1 MFKIANAINLIF
13 AGQKVTSLMGAPS
26 GNELPD
32 VKNRIIFQAL
42 DGSFWMSLLMAIG
55 NGLSKLLYMI
65 VRWILNIVDF
75 LQFFVKHL
83 LGVDYWEKGN
93 VKIETLGNSDIIFKF
108 LYNETVQRV
117 FRYMLG
123 LFIVLLVL
131 FAIIAII
138 KSQYAV
144 ASEADKANNDP
155 MTVIKRCM
163 KAIFLVITVP
173 VMLVMGLLASN
184 AVLAGLINTF
194 NVNNR
199 LTLGGQVFSASAY
212 DANRYRKYAENGTR
226 YAVTNHVNVTLQ
238 GVNGEITKKINTI
251 VTPVVP
257 RDYGSDNMF
266 TGFAFTYKGKDYLYY
281 VPETDLNAS
290 AGTGQ
295 NNETL
300 TYYDFYVKYFTNILG
315 VTLIEN
321 GSGWGESNDNKKY
334 LIKEALN
341 ECEQKSPI
349 NQAAYNSWYFNGVA
363 YEASAPFE
371 NTVDRI
377 LASKYDSASWGNNG
391 WSSDSGN
398 IYSDAVVYR
407 NNEVWGA
414 FHDGGKNGLVTIPD
428 EFLVM
433 GDVIDFAIG
442 DATEIVYVNAKSSKI
457 DWTYGNATEGGYLS
471 SRYVKTTSNGQKVN
485 LNSFVVNYKNSGYVV
500 YDLPTDADLTA
511 ESDGVIYIVAYY
523 SSSRGKYIPLVN
535 GKTYVDDYG
544 EEHKFK
550 SGNLDDNYRG
560 LIVARGILESSF
572 KNQYGNPTE
581 INLDWGSDVAGGSVT
596 TDTALYYKASARKV
610 KSSAVLSSAAI
621 NNTTIGY
628 NNNNVTNGGNSQVFT
643 KLDYVETINNT
654 IDIFNNSKKLSA
666 INASLPTQ
674 FTYRT
679 TNAGTIEGETQYG
692 AVDITL
698 QNIQWTA
705 LGKLSRIDMDRDII
719 VFKSNKT
726 IKARIPAGAVTN
738 VGETTE
744 VLTADSE
751 AVYDLPLYAF
761 VSYWGAG
768 NSQGTVRVEFIISYY
783 QNPTDEFFACDQSNT
798 KGCTAPL
805 QGQNSGQIK
814 ANYNVDGISGDNGI
828 VGEYI
833 HFGVPQDGNS
843 NLMIHFEPDSN
854 VNTLVFNTKRESLTS
869 NNGSIFEEPN
879 NIEITTGQPCLE
891 FKVLRLYNDYNTKN
905 IIDYEGAEEVKT
917 TASVDGKIEYHY
929 YMKKSADGTNGQVVR
944 VSYDTTTHELKL
956 INYKVYIFFVDDQKM
971 YIGKENELYK
981 ASPYDMT
988 FNSSRTDSS
997 TNKTIYSYTY
1007 LMNSVNY
1014 YFEFEYNCS
1023 NGIETLTP
1031 IESDLVNI
1039 TLTYH
1044 NMFAFGVKDRNGA
1057 IAYKQYSP
1065 VTSETSEGLK
1075 NLLIKS
1081 AYVKP
1086 ESIYSKYKDKN
1097 DGKYIW
1103 TTEVFL
1109 DAGKKT
1115 PFATFY
1121 SVEEHDG
1128 SSQINGIESINKS
1141 NRVVSGADDLKVV
1154 CVYELGSD
1162 DLKSITEQHL
1172 KATATVIFSR
1182 EYVSGNQFFLDFQ
1195 LFSSWFNKKTWRLKI
1210 CFGSGFSANKYHTS
1224 AFQILDSSLRLDY
1237 NFTSKSAPSL
1247 ELQIYYVPMLINFV
1261 ILVFAACLLLSMLG
1275 KAVWGLIQRIFDI
1288 TLYFVILP
1296 GVASLMPF
1304 DDGERFT
1311 SWKDGVISKTISAYG
1326 VMIGLNLFFILC
1338 PAIKSISHLFTQAD
1352 LDSLAEGN
1360 FLRGVSPGF
1369 INSVSELLFMLVAL
1383 TMIQTAPG
1391 IIQGFVDTSKT
1402 KAEITAMGD
1411 AAKKNVK
1418 GMTAD
1423 VGATIS
1429 GSKALDFVLGEKDKK
1444 GNRPGF
1450 MGNLKNFVPGS
1461 AIYDEV
1467 KKKFKKS
1474 NNAGGGGGRSDEQRA
1489 AEERRRAD
1497 AEASL
1502 AQSQDL
1508 AADANYMAAP
1518 QINVD
1523 QSVPESVI
1531 DETAANDANANAEAQ
1546 QEQTPAAAEN
1556 IGLTESAEEG
1566 IGESVAENVR
1576 DTITEMREG
1585 GSEAQPSAEARTDE
1599 TGSGAEESKD
1609 ATGHVAFADVAGRV
1623 QDQDSTDI
1631 DVSFEGTESAD
1642 ENSEAIAGS
1651 EQISETNAQADDA
1664 NAERARMYA
1673 ESARLAADAARGYAD
1688 IAGGRVDKNYGIV
1701 QEEEKTKDQRKLD
1714 SLLAER
1720 DERLKAQAEGNADV
1734 SLAPALRGKAY
1745 RQYNEDKSVENSIYD
1760 ANQEAVKKEAIKL
1773 WNSKKGNEHLY
1784 GTAMDKGNEKLVDQ
1798 AIQEW
1803 KDSQALKLYN
1813 SKNKTNFE
1821 SANKLTKEELSEARD
1836 MLAQDQK
1843 VKKAVARSEYSDKI
1857 LDEKIAKQQE
1867 KMALKEAGMYEAPLK
1882 KALLAAPR
1890 AIFSHRTTEK
1900 EEDKIREKLDKW
1912 EKIGTETAAKLAD
1925 IEATYQNERKQF
1937 IENNKLVIKNGKID
1951 REATAKGMMPK
1962 SDVNDRE
1969 AVQKEMEYRAKEF
1982 DRLEKEYSK
1991 FNDKDSYIENRRE
2004 ELTSDLTKAR
2014 RRFDVYSAQLQNGR
2028 SGLAH
2033 TFARETK
2040 SGARAIKSSWQ
2051 NNRAEAA
2058 ARAEAKTTS
2067 KTAAAVINDE
2077 LKRDKLKID
2086 WSKVGD
2092 QGLDVNHEDHTYSA
2106 KQRKALQSKYASI
2119 ISAEAKLRVEKI
2131 AAKSKG
2137 GVFKEN
2143 GEIDRIAT
2151 AKELMRRENPKKYT
2165 GAIAEQDA
2173 VKYMKNNIEKI
2184 DELQAGYL
2192 NAQDGVSKA
2201 KRQFVSKVHK
2211 YDMRNE
2217 QNFLG
2222 RNAKLQSA
2230 VMKRATAEKKRLV
2243 TELNNA
2249 TRSGRLEEGQEAEY
2263 IAKIQGV
2270 DATIEQIAKHPARY
2284 KAAKVIKTSNTQAAA
2299 KVVKTSNTQAV
2310 AKISQLSYA
2319 DQARQILSGQAKVT
2333 ERKSTIST
2341 RDTLAAQRTA
2351 EKIGRE
2357 EARKTMLDETTQRAY
2372 ISQVRKALMQ
2382 SGYAGDISK
2391 IRTTEDAK
2399 RIAKEVESKLMNAAK
2414 ENNAAFARKAAA
2426 GVVRASE
2433 LAEFKAQEKLI
2444 NQRLKKIRSVDTNV
2458 AMNSTIDIKKDIKA
2472 ASDRAIGTAIRN
2484 QYKDEWNKFMKKE
2497 GMRDVAKSGSSAY
2510 EKNLKMQKQLM
2521 DDHATLSRRLKV
2533 LEASGLKSEDTK
2545 IKSLQ
2550 SKLDEQTKL
2559 INSLKAMN
2567 SRTEEHAKKT
2577 MKNFTSMNKIMQDMR
2592 RQSKYKIPG
2601 LKNQGDGKD
2610 DKN

>member
-1 MFKIANAINLIF
+1 MFKIANAINLFF
-13 AGQKVTSLMGAPS
+13 AGQKVTSLIGAPS

-42 DGSFWMSLLMAIG
+42 DGSFWGSLGLAIL
-55 NGLSKLLYMI
+55 NGFSKLLYMI

-93 VKIETLGNSDIIFKF
+93 VKLDTLGDSDIIFKF

-117 FRYMLG
+117 FKYMLG

-131 FAIIAII
+131 FAIIAIV

-144 ASEADKANNDP
+144 ASDADKANNDP
-155 MTVIKRCM
+155 MTVIKRCL
-163 KAIFLVITVP
+163 KAIFLVVIVP

-212 DANRYRKYAENGTR
+212 DANRYRKYAERGTR
-226 YAVTNHVNVTLQ
+226 YSVTNHVNVTLE
-238 GVNGEITKKINTI
+238 GAYGKITKKINTL

-257 RDYGSDNMF
+257 RNYGSDNKF

-281 VPETDLNAS
+281 VPESELNTS
-290 AGTGQ
+290 AGNGQ
-295 NNETL
+295 SDETL
-300 TYYDFYVKYFTNILG
+300 TYYDFYVEYFTNILG
-315 VTLIEN
+315 VTLKRN

-334 LIKEALN
+334 LIKAALN
-341 ECEQKSPI
+341 ECEEKSSI

-363 YEASAPFE
+363 FEASAPFE
-371 NTVDRI
+371 NTVKRI
-377 LASKYDSASWGNNG
+377 LASEYDSRPASWGNG
-391 WSSDSGN
+391 WISDSGN
-398 IYSDAVVYR
+398 IYSDAVVYK
-407 NNEVWGA
+407 NNDVWGA

-433 GDVIDFAIG
+433 GDVIDFTIG
-442 DATEIVYVNAKSSKI
+442 DATEIAYVNAKSSKI

-471 SRYVKTTSNGQKVN
+471 SRYVNTTSNGQNVN

-523 SSSRGKYIPLVN
+523 SSSRGKFIPLVN

-550 SGNLDDNYRG
+550 SDNLDDNYRG

-596 TDTALYYKASARKV
+596 TDTALYYRASARNV
-610 KSSAVLSSAAI
+610 KSRAELSSVSS
-621 NNTTIGY
+621 NNTTIGF
-628 NNNNVTNGGNSQVFT
+628 NSNNVTFGGNSQAFT
-643 KLDYVETINNT
+643 RLDYVEKINNT
-654 IDIFNNSKKLSA
+654 VDIFNNQEKLSA

-679 TNAGTIEGETQYG
+679 TNVAGTIEGVTQYG

-705 LGKLSRIDMDRDII
+705 LGKLSTIDLDRDII

-744 VLTADSE
+744 VLSAESE
-751 AVYDLPLYAF
+751 AVYDLPLYVF
-761 VSYWGAG
+761 VSYLGAG

-783 QNPTDEFFACDQSNT
+783 QNPTDDFFACVSSNT

-814 ANYNVDGISGDNGI
+814 ANYNIDGIIGNNGI

-843 NLMIHFEPDSN
+843 NLMIHFESNSN

-869 NNGSIFEEPN
+869 KSGSIFEDPN
-879 NIEITTGQPCLE
+879 NIETTMGQPCLSFE
-891 FKVLRLYNDYNTKN
+891 VLRLYNDYSKDV
-905 IIDYEGAEEVKT
+905 IKYDGAEEVN
-917 TASVDGKIEYHY
+917 ASASADGKIEYHY
-929 YMKKSADGTNGQVVR
+929 YMKKSTEGKNGPVVR
-944 VSYDTTTHELKL
+944 VSYNIDTHELKL
-956 INYKVYIFFVDDQKM
+956 INYKVYYFVVDGHQM
-971 YIGKENELYK
+971 YIGKSDNAYT
-981 ASPYDMT
+981 ASPYEMT
-988 FNSSRTDSS
+988 FNSSRTDSA

-1007 LMNSVNY
+1007 FMNSANY

-1031 IESDLVNI
+1031 IESDLINI

-1044 NMFAFGVKDRNGA
+1044 NMFAFGVKSGSNVE
-1057 IAYKQYSP
+1057 YYQHSP
-1065 VTSETSEGLK
+1065 VTGESTKELK
-1075 NLLIKS
+1075 NLVIKS
-1081 AYVKP
+1081 AYVRP
-1086 ESIYSKYKDKN
+1086 ESIYSKYLSKN
-1097 DGKYIW
+1097 DSEYIW
-1103 TTEVFL
+1103 TTEVTL
-1109 DAGKKT
+1109 EDSDKT

-1121 SVEEHDG
+1121 SVADHDG
-1128 SSQINGIESINKS
+1128 SSQINGLDAINNS
-1141 NRVVSGADDLKVV
+1141 NRAISGAEDLKVV
-1154 CVYELGSD
+1154 QVYDSGEDIS
-1162 DLKSITEQHL
+1162 SITEQHL
-1172 KATATVIFSR
+1172 KSTATVTFSR

-1195 LFSSWFNKKTWRLKI
+1195 LFSSWFNKKTWRLEI
-1210 CFGSGFSANKYHTS
+1210 CFGAGFSANKYHTS
-1224 AFQILDSSLRLDY
+1224 AFQILDASLRLDY

-1247 ELQIYYVPMLINFV
+1247 ELQIYYIPMLVNFV
-1261 ILVFAACLLLSMLG
+1261 ILVFAACLLLTMLG

-1288 TLYFVILP
+1288 TLYFIILP

-1304 DDGERFT
+1304 DDGAKFS

-1391 IIQGFVDTSKT
+1391 IIQDFVNTSKT
-1402 KAEITAMGD
+1402 KSEVTKMGD
-1411 AAKKNVK
+1411 DAKKNVK

-1429 GSKALDFVLGEKDKK
+1429 GSKALDFVRGEKGK
-1444 GNRPGF
+1444 GF

-1474 NNAGGGGGRSDEQRA
+1474 DNAGGGGGGHSDAQRA

-1508 AADANYMAAP
+1508 SADANYMAAP
-1518 QINVD
+1518 QINAD
-1523 QSVPESVI
+1523 QILPEGAI
-1531 DETAANDANANAEAQ
+1531 DESAANDANANAEAQ

-1585 GSEAQPSAEARTDE
+1585 GSEAQSSAEARTE
-1599 TGSGAEESKD
+1599 GTGSGTEESKD
-1609 ATGHVAFADVAGRV
+1609 TSGHVAFADVAGRV
-1623 QDQDSTDI
+1623 QDQSSTDV
-1631 DVSFEGTESAD
+1631 DVNFEGSESAD
-1642 ENSEAIAGS
+1642 ENAEAILGA
-1651 EQISETNAQADDA
+1651 EQISGTNAQADDSGA

-1673 ESARLAADAARGYAD
+1673 ESARLAADASRGFAD
-1688 IAGGRVDKNYGIV
+1688 IAGGRVDENYGIV
-1701 QEEEKTKDQRKLD
+1701 QEAEKTRDQKKLD

-1720 DERLKAQAEGNADV
+1720 DERLKAQAEGNANV

-1745 RQYNEDKSVENSIYD
+1745 KQYNEDKAVENSIYD

-1798 AIQEW
+1798 AVQEW

-1813 SKNKTNFE
+1813 SKNKTNFD
-1821 SANKLTKEELSEARD
+1821 SANELTKEELSEARD

-1857 LDEKIAKQQE
+1857 LDDKIAKQQE
-1867 KMALKEAGMYEAPLK
+1867 KIALKEAGMYEAPLK

-1900 EEDKIREKLDKW
+1900 EEDKIREQLDKW
-1912 EKIGTETAAKLAD
+1912 EKIGTDATAKLAD
-1925 IEATYQNERKQF
+1925 MEATYQNERKQF
-1937 IENNKLVIKNGKID
+1937 VENNKLVIKNGKID
-1951 REATAKGMMPK
+1951 REATAKGMMSK
-1962 SDVNDRE
+1962 LDVNDRE

-1982 DRLEKEYSK
+1982 DKLEKEYSK

-2033 TFARETK
+2033 AFARKAK

-2067 KTAAAVINDE
+2067 KTAAAVIGDE

-2092 QGLDVNHEDHTYSA
+2092 QGLDVNHENHTYSA
-2106 KQRKALQSKYASI
+2106 SQRKALQSKYAAI

-2131 AAKSKG
+2131 AARSKG
-2137 GVFKEN
+2137 VVFKEN
-2143 GEIDRIAT
+2143 GDIDRIAT
-2151 AKELMRRENPKKYT
+2151 AKELMRKENPKKYT

-2173 VKYMKNNIEKI
+2173 VKYMRKNIQKI
-2184 DELQAGYL
+2184 DELQTGYL
-2192 NAQDGVSKA
+2192 NAQSSVSDA
-2201 KRQFVSKVHK
+2201 KKQFVSRVHK

-2217 QNFLG
+2217 QTFLG

-2230 VMKRATAEKKRLV
+2230 ALKRATAEKNRLV

-2263 IAKIQGV
+2263 LARIQGV
-2270 DATIEQIAKHPARY
+2270 DATIDQIAKHPARY
-2284 KAAKVIKTSNTQAAA
+2284 KAAKVVKTKNNTQATAR
-2299 KVVKTSNTQAV
+2299 
-2310 AKISQLSYA
+2310 IGQLSYA
-2319 DQARQILSGQAKVT
+2319 DQARQILSGEAKVT

-2341 RDTLAAQRTA
+2341 RDSLAAQRTA
-2351 EKIGRE
+2351 EKVGRE

-2399 RIAKEVESKLMNAAK
+2399 RVAKEVEAKLMNAAR
-2414 ENNAAFARKAAA
+2414 ENSEAFARKSAS

-2458 AMNSTIDIKKDIKA
+2458 AMNSTLDIKKEIKA
-2472 ASDRAIGTAIRN
+2472 SSDRAIGAAIRN

-2497 GMRDVAKSGSSAY
+2497 GMRDVAKSGSAAY

-2521 DDHATLSRRLKV
+2521 DDHATLSRRLKA
-2533 LEASGLKSEDTK
+2533 LETSGLKSEDTK

-2559 INSLKAMN
+2559 ISSLKSMN
-2567 SRTEEHAKKT
+2567 SRTEEQAKKA

-2601 LKNQGDGKD
+2601 LKNQGNGNDA
-2610 DKN
+2610 KN

>member
-1 MFKIANAINLIF
+1 MFKIANAINLFF
-13 AGQKVTSLMGAPS
+13 AGQKVTSLIGAPS

-32 VKNRIIFQAL
+32 VKNRVIFQAL
-42 DGSFWMSLLMAIG
+42 DGSFWGSLGLAIL
-55 NGLSKLLYMI
+55 NGFSKLLYMI

-93 VKIETLGNSDIIFKF
+93 VKLDTLGDSDIIFKF

-117 FRYMLG
+117 FKYMLG
-123 LFIVLLVL
+123 LFVVLLVL
-131 FAIIAII
+131 FAIIAIV

-144 ASEADKANNDP
+144 ASDADKANNDP
-155 MTVIKRCM
+155 MSVLKRCM
-163 KAIFLVITVP
+163 KAIFLVVIVP

-212 DANRYRKYAENGTR
+212 DANRYRKYAENGKR
-226 YAVTNHVNVTLQ
+226 YSVTNHVNVTLE
-238 GVNGEITKKINTI
+238 GAYGKITKKINTL

-257 RDYGSDNMF
+257 RNYGSDNKF

-281 VPETDLNAS
+281 VPESELNTS
-290 AGTGQ
+290 AGNGQ
-295 NNETL
+295 SDETL
-300 TYYDFYVKYFTNILG
+300 TYYDFYVEYFTNVLG
-315 VTLIEN
+315 VTLKEN
-321 GSGWGESNDNKKY
+321 GSGWGESNANKKY
-334 LIKEALN
+334 LIKAALN
-341 ECEQKSPI
+341 ECEEKSSI

-363 YEASAPFE
+363 FEASAPFE
-371 NTVDRI
+371 NTVERI
-377 LASKYDSASWGNNG
+377 LASEYDSRPASWENG
-391 WSSDSGN
+391 WISDSGN
-398 IYSDAVVYR
+398 IYSDAVVYK
-407 NNEVWGA
+407 NNDVWGA

-428 EFLVM
+428 EYLVM
-433 GDVIDFAIG
+433 GDVIDFTIG
-442 DATEIVYVNAKSSKI
+442 DATEIAYVNAKSSKI

-471 SRYVKTTSNGQKVN
+471 SRYVNTTSNGQNVN

-511 ESDGVIYIVAYY
+511 ESDGVVYIVAYY
-523 SSSRGKYIPLVN
+523 SSSRGKFIPLVN

-550 SGNLDDNYRG
+550 SDNLDDNYRG

-596 TDTALYYKASARKV
+596 TDTALYYRASARNV
-610 KSSAVLSSAAI
+610 KSRAELSSVSS

-628 NNNNVTNGGNSQVFT
+628 NSSNVTFGGNSQAFT
-643 KLDYVETINNT
+643 RLDYVETINNT
-654 IDIFNNSKKLSA
+654 VDIFNDQEKLSA

-679 TNAGTIEGETQYG
+679 TNVAGTIEGVTQYG

-705 LGKLSRIDMDRDII
+705 LGKLSTIDLDRDII

-744 VLTADSE
+744 VLSAESE
-751 AVYDLPLYAF
+751 AVYDLPLYVF
-761 VSYWGAG
+761 VSYWGTG

-783 QNPTDEFFACDQSNT
+783 QNPTDDFFACTSTNT

-805 QGQNSGQIK
+805 QGQNSGKIK
-814 ANYNVDGISGDNGI
+814 ANYNIDGISGNNGI

-843 NLMIHFEPDSN
+843 NLMIHFESNSN

-869 NNGSIFEEPN
+869 KSGSIFEDPN
-879 NIEITTGQPCLE
+879 NIETTMGQPCLE
-891 FKVLRLYNDYNTKN
+891 FEILRLYNDYSKDV
-905 IIDYEGAEEVKT
+905 IKYDGAEEVN
-917 TASVDGKIEYHY
+917 ASASADGKIEYHY
-929 YMKKSADGTNGQVVR
+929 YMKKSTEGKNGPVVR
-944 VSYDTTTHELKL
+944 VSYNIDTHELKL
-956 INYKVYIFFVDDQKM
+956 TNYKVYYFVVDGHQM
-971 YIGKENELYK
+971 YIGKSDNAYT
-981 ASPYDMT
+981 ASPYEMT
-988 FNSSRTDSS
+988 FNSSRTDSA

-1007 LMNSVNY
+1007 FMNSANY

-1044 NMFAFGVKDRNGA
+1044 NMFAFGVKSGSNVE
-1057 IAYKQYSP
+1057 YYQHSP
-1065 VTSETSEGLK
+1065 VTGESTKELK
-1075 NLLIKS
+1075 NLVIKS
-1081 AYVKP
+1081 AYVRP
-1086 ESIYSKYKDKN
+1086 ESIYSKYLSKN
-1097 DGKYIW
+1097 DSEYIW
-1103 TTEVFL
+1103 TTEVTL
-1109 DAGKKT
+1109 EDSDKT

-1121 SVEEHDG
+1121 SVADHDG
-1128 SSQINGIESINKS
+1128 SSQINGLDAINNS
-1141 NRVVSGADDLKVV
+1141 NRAISGAEDLKVV
-1154 CVYELGSD
+1154 QVYDSGEDIS
-1162 DLKSITEQHL
+1162 SITEQHL
-1172 KATATVIFSR
+1172 KSTATVTFSR

-1195 LFSSWFNKKTWRLKI
+1195 LFSSWFNKKTWRLEI
-1210 CFGSGFSANKYHTS
+1210 CFGAGFSANKYHTS
-1224 AFQILDSSLRLDY
+1224 AFQILDASLRLDY

-1247 ELQIYYVPMLINFV
+1247 ELQIYYIPMLVNFV
-1261 ILVFAACLLLSMLG
+1261 ILVFAACLLLTMLG

-1288 TLYFVILP
+1288 TLYFIILP

-1304 DDGERFT
+1304 DDGAKFS

-1391 IIQGFVDTSKT
+1391 IIQDFVNTSKT
-1402 KAEITAMGD
+1402 KAEVTKMGD
-1411 AAKKNVK
+1411 DAKKNVK

-1429 GSKALDFVLGEKDKK
+1429 GSKALDFVRGEKGK
-1444 GNRPGF
+1444 GF

-1474 NNAGGGGGRSDEQRA
+1474 DNAGGGGGGHSDAQRA

-1508 AADANYMAAP
+1508 SADANYMAAP
-1518 QINVD
+1518 QINAD
-1523 QSVPESVI
+1523 QILPEGAI
-1531 DETAANDANANAEAQ
+1531 DETATNEANANAEAQ
-1546 QEQTPAAAEN
+1546 QDQTPAAAEN

-1585 GSEAQPSAEARTDE
+1585 GSEAQSSAEARTE
-1599 TGSGAEESKD
+1599 GTGSGTEESKD
-1609 ATGHVAFADVAGRV
+1609 TSGHVAFADVAGRV
-1623 QDQDSTDI
+1623 QDQSSTDV
-1631 DVSFEGTESAD
+1631 DVNFEGSESAD
-1642 ENSEAIAGS
+1642 ENAEAILGA
-1651 EQISETNAQADDA
+1651 EQISGTNAQADDSGA

-1673 ESARLAADAARGYAD
+1673 ESARLAADASRGFAD
-1688 IAGGRVDKNYGIV
+1688 IAGGKVDENYGIV
-1701 QEEEKTKDQRKLD
+1701 QEAEKTRDQKKLD

-1745 RQYNEDKSVENSIYD
+1745 KQYNENKAAEDSIFD
-1760 ANQEAVKKEAIKL
+1760 ANSEAIKQAAIKR
-1773 WNSKKGNEHLY
+1773 WNDTKE
-1784 GTAMDKGNEKLVDQ
+1784 TAIDENNGRLVDQ
-1798 AIQEW
+1798 AVNEW
-1803 KDSQALKLYN
+1803 KDAQALKLYN
-1813 SKNKTNFE
+1813 DKNKTRFE
-1821 SANKLTKEELSEARD
+1821 SANELTKKELSEARD
-1836 MLAQDQK
+1836 MLAEDQK

-1857 LDEKIAKQQE
+1857 LDDKIAKQQE
-1867 KMALKEAGMYEAPLK
+1867 KIALKEAGLYEAPLK
-1882 KALLAAPR
+1882 KVLLAAPR
-1890 AIFSHRTTEK
+1890 AIFSHKTSD
-1900 EEDKIREKLDKW
+1900 EEESKLQAKLDKW
-1912 EKIGTETAAKLAD
+1912 EKIGTEANTKLAD
-1925 IEATYQNERKQF
+1925 MEATYQNERKEF

-1951 REATAKGMMPK
+1951 REATAKGMMSK
-1962 SDVNDRE
+1962 LDVNDRE

-1982 DRLEKEYSK
+1982 DKLEKEYSK

-2004 ELTSDLTKAR
+2004 ELTSDLSKAR

-2033 TFARETK
+2033 AFAREAK

-2067 KTAAAVINDE
+2067 KTTAAVLGDE

-2092 QGLDVNHEDHTYSA
+2092 QGLDVNHENHTYSA
-2106 KQRKALQSKYASI
+2106 SQRKALQSKYAAI

-2131 AAKSKG
+2131 AARSKG
-2137 GVFKEN
+2137 VVFKEN
-2143 GEIDRIAT
+2143 GDIDRIAT
-2151 AKELMRRENPKKYT
+2151 AKELMRKENPKKYT

-2173 VKYMKNNIEKI
+2173 VKYMRKNIQKI
-2184 DELQAGYL
+2184 DELQTGYL
-2192 NAQDGVSKA
+2192 NAQSSVSDA
-2201 KRQFVSKVHK
+2201 KKQFVSRVHK

-2217 QNFLG
+2217 QTFLG

-2230 VMKRATAEKKRLV
+2230 ALKRATAEKNRLV

-2263 IAKIQGV
+2263 LARIQGV
-2270 DATIEQIAKHPARY
+2270 DATIDQIAKHPARY
-2284 KAAKVIKTSNTQAAA
+2284 KAARVVKTKNNTQATAR
-2299 KVVKTSNTQAV
+2299 
-2310 AKISQLSYA
+2310 IGQLSYA
-2319 DQARQILSGQAKVT
+2319 DQARQILSGEAKVT

-2341 RDTLAAQRTA
+2341 RDSLAAQRTA
-2351 EKIGRE
+2351 EKVGRE

-2399 RIAKEVESKLMNAAK
+2399 RVAKEVEAKLMNAAR
-2414 ENNAAFARKAAA
+2414 ENSEAFARKSAS

-2458 AMNSTIDIKKDIKA
+2458 AMNSTLDIKKEIKA
-2472 ASDRAIGTAIRN
+2472 SSDRAIGAAIRN

-2497 GMRDVAKSGSSAY
+2497 GMRDVAKSGSAAY

-2521 DDHATLSRRLKV
+2521 DDHNALSKRLKA

-2559 INSLKAMN
+2559 ISSLKSMN
-2567 SRTEEHAKKT
+2567 SRTEEQAKKA

-2601 LKNQGDGKD
+2601 LKNQGNGNDA
-2610 DKN
+2610 KN